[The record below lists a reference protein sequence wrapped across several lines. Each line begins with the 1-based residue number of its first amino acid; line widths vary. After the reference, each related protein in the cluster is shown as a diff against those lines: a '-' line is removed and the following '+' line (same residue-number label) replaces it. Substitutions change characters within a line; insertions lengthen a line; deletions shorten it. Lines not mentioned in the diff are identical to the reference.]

1 MGGATGNQRP
11 NSDTTLR
18 YNPSTNTLSSTNF
31 SGNLTGT
38 VTGNASSATQVY
50 VTENNTE
57 NTDLRVIFHDG
68 TNSGNTGLEHDDS
81 FKYNPLSNMIKGVD
95 MDGNAATAT
104 TAGVATNVTATTNNT
119 TAESTYVTFIDGA
132 SGSQGIE
139 TDNLLRYNPSTNT
152 LSTTVFSGR
161 ATHVEMATSNTN
173 SNFDIPFV
181 TAFANSAA
189 NLDLDSGGNLTYN
202 PNTNTLTAG
211 SFSGNLDY
219 NDITQNAPTIGAG
232 VITVNAGTDLHINQN
247 DNTFDVNQT
256 SNQTITIDHDNIS
269 RSDTASNAAPAHGAT
284 FTAVDS
290 ITTSARG
297 HVTAVNLK
305 TVTMPTENNP
315 TVNNSTITL
324 KGIDGIA
331 VGSDS
336 DQTATTSE
344 AFTLNQSGN
353 ETIRIHLKETAVTA
367 DSYGSASSVPTF
379 TVNAQGQLTAA
390 SNTAIGSLNANVITA
405 GTLGTSRIPS
415 LAASKITSGT
425 FDTGRI
431 PDLSATKITSGE
443 LTAARLPNDIIAPGG
458 DTSPKFGRST
468 NDYVQ
473 FTSTATK
480 FFFTDEKVRITSGGD
495 LLVEDDIVAFSSTIS
510 DERLKGNIE
519 VVGNALQKVSELKGV
534 TFEWKKDGSES
545 AGLIAQDVEKVLP
558 SAVKEKELPFHA
570 DDDQEYKVVDY
581 DQVTALLVEAIKEL
595 KEENKQLRADIE
607 ALKDIN
613 S

>member
-1 MGGATGNQRP
+1 
-11 NSDTTLR
+11 
-18 YNPSTNTLSSTNF
+18 
-31 SGNLTGT
+31 
-38 VTGNASSATQVY
+38 
-50 VTENNTE
+50 
-57 NTDLRVIFHDG
+57 
-68 TNSGNTGLEHDDS
+68 
-81 FKYNPLSNMIKGVD
+81 

-104 TAGVATNVTATTNNT
+104 TAGVATNVTVTANNST
-119 TAESTYVTFIDGA
+119 SESNFVTFVDGG

-139 TDNLLRYNPSTNT
+139 TDTTLRYNPSTNT

-181 TAFANSAA
+181 TALANSAA

-211 SFSGNLDY
+211 TFNGNIAY
-219 NDITQNAPTIGAG
+219 SNVTGTPTIGAG
-232 VITVNAGTDLHINQN
+232 VITVNAGTDLHINQS

-269 RSDTASNAAPAHGAT
+269 RSDTASNASPNHGAT
-284 FTAVDS
+284 FTAIDS

-297 HVTAVNLK
+297 HVTGVNLK

-315 TVNNSTITL
+315 TVNNNTITL
-324 KGIDGIA
+324 KGIDGIS

-336 DQTATTSE
+336 DQTTTTSE
-344 AFTLNQSGN
+344 AFTLNQSSN
-353 ETIRIHLKETAVTA
+353 ETIRIHLRETGVTA
-367 DSYGSASSVPTF
+367 DSYGDANSVATF
-379 TVNAQGQLTAA
+379 TVNDQGQLTAA
-390 SNTAIGSLNANVITA
+390 GETNIGSLNANVITA

-458 DTSPKFGRST
+458 DISPKFGRST